1 MRNNVNTL
9 EVIMVELLDELEQL
23 QASTHYH
30 SDLPP
35 TPANYAKQWQT
46 ASRFTTEIG
55 FCVERLVEELARRGL
70 MRADA
75 QSWDRP
81 AIEGIGS
88 IDNGGDDEVPL

>member
-1 MRNNVNTL
+1 MAKVNAL
-9 EVIMVELLDELEQL
+9 EVIMVELMDELEQL

-35 TPANYAKQWQT
+35 TPENYAQQWRAT
-46 ASRFTTEIG
+46 SRFATEIG
-55 FCVERLVEELARRGL
+55 FCVQRLVEELARRGL

-81 AIEGIGS
+81 PIEGIGT
-88 IDNGGDDEVPL
+88 IDNGRNDEVPL